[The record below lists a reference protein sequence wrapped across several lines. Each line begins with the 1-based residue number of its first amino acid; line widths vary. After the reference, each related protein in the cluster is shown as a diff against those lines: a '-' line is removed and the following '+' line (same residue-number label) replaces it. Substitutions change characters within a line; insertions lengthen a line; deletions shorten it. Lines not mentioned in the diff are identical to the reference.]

1 MADLL
6 ILAHGSSWDMRYQI
20 SALAASAAASE
31 SQVDLA
37 FFFGALDRWV
47 RGQWDV
53 LDPQAPLTAERL
65 EVFDMPPLSE
75 MLIPGRE
82 SGLIRLY
89 ACSASGRLL
98 GLDPAQLQAS
108 VDAVLGWQSFS
119 RMIQQTGRVVTF

>member
-20 SALAASAAASE
+20 SALAASTAASE
-31 SQVDLA
+31 GQVDLA

-47 RGQWDV
+47 RRQWDV
-53 LDPQAPLTAERL
+53 LDPAPPLTPERL
-65 EVFDMPPLSE
+65 ESFDMPPLSE
-75 MLIPGRE
+75 MLVPGRE

-89 ACSASGRLL
+89 ACSASSRLL
-98 GLDPAQLQAS
+98 GLDPADLQAS